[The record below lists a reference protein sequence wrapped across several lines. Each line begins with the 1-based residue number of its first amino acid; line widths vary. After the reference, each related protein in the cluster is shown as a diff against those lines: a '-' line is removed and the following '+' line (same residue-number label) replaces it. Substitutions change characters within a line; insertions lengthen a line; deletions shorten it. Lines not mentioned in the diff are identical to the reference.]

1 MYDMHYDL
9 LTILY
14 FNLKPNSKLKD
25 TNKLINDCKKMYQNN
40 IKGGIIN
47 LYFMPENEMEEEL
60 GISKEELESVPTMLK
75 KSIEYLD
82 YFKQIN
88 IIPSNIDF
96 IYSIEGCDYIK
107 DPEELEE
114 LYKLGLRSI
123 IPVWNAKNK
132 YGSGNRTNTGL
143 TPLGIKL
150 IKKAIELGIVIDLSH
165 ANKKTFNDILDVV
178 EKEQQVGQNPIVIAS
193 HSNVKALCNK
203 DRNLADPELIRL
215 KKIGGYIGLF
225 TNGKFLTSN
234 YKQLNYQEKKQ
245 EYIKHLDYII
255 NKIGFDIKK
264 IIISTDDMN
273 FHPDSIYHNYE
284 AFPINTISKDI
295 YLLITKNFNKEIAT
309 NILINNPLSII
320 NKVK

>member
-14 FNLKPNSKLKD
+14 FNLKPNSKLKNI
-25 TNKLINDCKKMYQNN
+25 NKLINDCKKIYQNN
-40 IKGGIIN
+40 IQGGIIN
-47 LYFMPENEMEEEL
+47 LYFMPESKMDEEL
-60 GISKEELESVPTMLK
+60 GITKEELENVPAMLK
-75 KSIEYLD
+75 KSIEYLY
-82 YFKQIN
+82 YFKKNN
-88 IIPSNIDF
+88 IIPSNINF
-96 IYSIEGCDYIK
+96 LYSIEGCDYIK
-107 DPEELEE
+107 SSDELEE
-114 LYKLGLRSI
+114 LYKLGIRSI

-203 DRNLADPELIRL
+203 DRNLDDPKLIRL

-234 YKQLNYQEKKQ
+234 YKQLNYQEKEQ

-264 IIISTDDMN
+264 IIVSTDDMN
-273 FHPDSIYHNYE
+273 FHPDNIYHNYE

-295 YLLITKNFNKEIAT
+295 YLLITKNFNKEVAA